1 MKGFGVWLLLL
12 AVIAAPVRADDK
24 PLVLSSIMPIQLMVA
39 EIGGDAVNSELLIP
53 PTLSPHDFQLKPSD
67 AQRLREASAVIWVG
81 PAMEP
86 SLRKLLR
93 KLDHATALFPVMG
106 PDDDAHVWLDG
117 DKVQQIAH
125 KIAKVLSDKIPL
137 RSAFFHANAA
147 RFGAE
152 FRLYDKQLAAEFQ
165 RFPAKPYLVLHDAF
179 SRFES
184 HYNLPRGAV
193 VMTSDEHM
201 PGARHVVE
209 LRKRLKAGEFSCV
222 FREPQYSAQLLQ
234 ALMADLSIPV
244 IEVDPLG
251 VDRNKADGFLSLYRQ
266 LGEAFLQCFRQSGVS
281 AP

>member
-1 MKGFGVWLLLL
+1 MLKGFCVWLLLL

-39 EIGGDAVNSELLIP
+39 EIGGDAINSDLLIP
-53 PTLSPHDFQLKPSD
+53 PSLSPHDFQLKPSD

-93 KLDHATALFPVMG
+93 KLDHATALFPVIG
-106 PDDDAHVWLDG
+106 HDDDAHVWLDG

-125 KIAKVLSDKIPL
+125 RIAKVLSDKMPI

-152 FRLYDKQLAAEFQ
+152 FRAYDKQLAADFQ
-165 RFPAKPYLVLHDAF
+165 RFPPRPYLILHDAF

-193 VMTSDEHM
+193 VMKSDEHM

-209 LRKRLKAGEFSCV
+209 LRKRLQAGEFQCV
-222 FREPQYSAQLLQ
+222 FREPQYSASLLQ
-234 ALMADLSIPV
+234 ALTADLSVPV

-251 VDRNKADGFLSLYRQ
+251 VERNKADGFLSLYRQ
-266 LGEAFLQCFRQSGVS
+266 LGEAFLRCFRQSGV
-281 AP
+281 